1 VVDIIDALIA
11 PLHIFKDASHSHN
24 RVIVMAT
31 GRLTAAG
38 IIRGGSGFPEAGMA
52 GEILGGGAG
61 AEEEEARCEGEGG
74 WDGGGDEVRGRGEQ
88 RGDEAGV

>member
-1 VVDIIDALIA
+1 VVEIIDALIA
-11 PLHIFKDASHSHN
+11 PLHIFKDAAHSHN
-24 RVIVMAT
+24 RVIVITT

-38 IIRGGSGFPEAGMA
+38 ILRGRSGFPEAGMA
-52 GEILGGGAG
+52 EEILGGGTG

-74 WDGGGDEVRGRGEQ
+74 RDGGGDEVRGRGEQ